1 MGDTY
6 TTVLLLVHQG
16 EPFVGTRETRSHMQP
31 GKQPRGYR
39 KAEIDNAGGPP
50 APYPNLDTR
59 PAPAPGSSRRDP
71 ALLPSV
77 STIFAHLYVLLRQFP
92 LTRFYYFSCNLE
104 ELLFLAIK
112 FRDPF
117 FLNFFPVFPVM
128 SKREKYYVS
137 LKFERT
143 KILSFVRI
151 NSNLNRN

>member
-1 MGDTY
+1 
-6 TTVLLLVHQG
+6 
-16 EPFVGTRETRSHMQP
+16 MQP